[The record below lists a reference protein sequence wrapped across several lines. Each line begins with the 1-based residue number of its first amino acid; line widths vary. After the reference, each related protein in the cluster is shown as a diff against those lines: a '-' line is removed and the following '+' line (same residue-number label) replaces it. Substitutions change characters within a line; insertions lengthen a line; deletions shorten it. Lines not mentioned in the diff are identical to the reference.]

1 MGCTANDLYDVSV
14 VFVEQNQTKVTPKS
28 ITGDI
33 TKVSCGSKRIV
44 WNVLSDREELSG
56 KYQVWV
62 DVKVASKS
70 PIALDWVSMD
80 QTLILWVNI
89 KYHKN
94 ESHINL
100 ISK

>member
-28 ITGDI
+28 IAGDL

-56 KYQVWV
+56 KYQVWL

-70 PIALDWVSMD
+70 LISLDWVSIPAGTFTM
-80 QTLILWVNI
+80 
-89 KYHKN
+89 
-94 ESHINL
+94 ESPTE
-100 ISK
+100 K